1 MIRTIFLTSL
11 FPFLTPQVPALAGP
25 GGKLTV
31 LLKTFSNPS
40 SKDLNGDCCES
51 SCRGCDY
58 FLQICLKQTSGAS
71 CVASATTN
79 IYYNTKYVVFKKD
92 EGFSSGGKNPL
103 IWHFSLWTV
112 LKTCIEMVKKQVSR
126 VDMPFNFLK
135 IFYFSSANKSV
146 FECF

>member
-1 MIRTIFLTSL
+1 MRTIFLTSL
-11 FPFLTPQVPALAGP
+11 FPFLTQQVPALAGP

-40 SKDLNGDCCES
+40 SKDLSGDCCES

-112 LKTCIEMVKKQVSR
+112 SSVMRKVTPLSNQPPVSIDSGKR
-126 VDMPFNFLK
+126 M
-135 IFYFSSANKSV
+135 
-146 FECF
+146 